1 MCERELEMRKIAFAL
16 AASLVTASVLAVGCN
31 QKNEQEI
38 IDIYMPDGA
47 PALALGYPMY
57 EDKADDGV
65 EYHVVSSATIQSYV
79 TGNSPKADVCVL
91 PVNLAAKL
99 LGDASA
105 YKMAGVVTHGN
116 MYLIAN
122 DTAQYAR
129 VNATDLIG
137 KTVGVVQLNNVPGL
151 TLKAA
156 LSGLDVPF
164 VDLSDGAS
172 KSDAAVNLL
181 PVDVQT
187 LAGADLY
194 LVPSP
199 AADKRVEKAGFAFVG
214 SLQELYGG
222 ENGYPQAAIVVKNE
236 VLEKNGEWF
245 GSFMRSVDASADW
258 LETAEKTLIA
268 ETVQACLAEGLSPTF
283 TAENLTDGA
292 IAHSGVWLQYM
303 DESGVQDV
311 ENFLRSLTAIDASKA
326 AVPQKQFYYYGK

>member
-1 MCERELEMRKIAFAL
+1 MRKFACAL
-16 AASLVTASVLAVGCN
+16 AALLTVTAAFAVGCRPKMG
-31 QKNEQEI
+31 QDT

-57 EDKADDGV
+57 EDKPDDGV
-65 EYHVVSSATIQSYV
+65 EYHVVSSATIQSFV
-79 TGNSPKADVCVL
+79 TGNDPKAEVCVL

-99 LGDASA
+99 LGDGST

-116 MYLIAN
+116 MYLIAKN
-122 DTAQYAR
+122 DTQYTR
-129 VNATDLIG
+129 ENVSDFIG
-137 KTVGVVQLNNVPGL
+137 KTLGVVQLNNVPGL

-156 LSGLDVPF
+156 FSSLGVPF
-164 VDLSDGAS
+164 VDLSNGAE

-187 LAGADLY
+187 LVGADVY

-236 VLEKNGEWF
+236 ILEKNGEWF
-245 GSFMRSVDASADW
+245 GYFMRSVNESAGW
-258 LETAEKTLIA
+258 LKTAEKTVIA
-268 ETVQACLAEGLSPTF
+268 ETVKACLADGLTPTF
-283 TAENLTDGA
+283 TAENLTAGA

-303 DESGVQDV
+303 DNSGVLAV
-311 ENFLRSLTAIDASKA
+311 ESFLQRLVAIDASKA
-326 AVPQKQFYYYGK
+326 AVPKKQFYYYGI